1 MANETSTEQLAQD
14 LALAL
19 ERNEF
24 RLKYQPQVDLKT
36 GEIVGFEALLRWR
49 SAEGREARPSEFVP
63 ILERNGLISQVGGWI
78 IDTACGHWRQWHDEK
93 LLPPEARLAINVSA
107 HQFAEGN
114 VGDLLQNAI
123 ERHALEPASVE
134 IELTES
140 AVMLN
145 TSKTRKELRQI
156 RELGIGL
163 SMDDFGTGYATLAY
177 LRRFRFDTLK
187 IDRSFVRRICS
198 KKKDLAIAL
207 SMIQLAH
214 ILGLRTVVEGI
225 EKPEQLV
232 SLRRMGC
239 DIGQGHHFS
248 HPLPADAVPGFLR
261 EWSGI
266 DGVPVVVGGGRP

>member
-1 MANETSTEQLAQD
+1 MAKAISTRQLKQE

-19 ERNEF
+19 ERDEF
-24 RLKYQPQVDLKT
+24 RLEYQPQVDLKT
-36 GEIVGFEALLRWR
+36 GGIVGFEALLRWR
-49 SAEGREARPSEFVP
+49 SADGHEASPTEFVP
-63 ILERNGLISQVGGWI
+63 LLESNGHISQVGAWI
-78 IDTACGHWRQWHDEK
+78 IDTACGHWRQWQ
-93 LLPPEARLAINVSA
+93 EARLVPAGARMGINVSA
-107 HQFAEGN
+107 HQFAKGD
-114 VGDLLQNAI
+114 VGDLLKKAVEQ
-123 ERHALEPASVE
+123 HALEPASVE

-187 IDRSFVRRICS
+187 IDRSFIRRICS

-225 EKPEQLV
+225 EEPEQLI

-239 DIGQGHHFS
+239 DVGQGHLFS
-248 HPLPADAVPGFLR
+248 HPLPADTVPDFLR
-261 EWSGI
+261 NWNGI
-266 DGVPVVVGGGRP
+266 DGMPMVVGGDS

>member
-1 MANETSTEQLAQD
+1 MAKEIAKSQMEQE

-19 ERNEF
+19 ERDEF
-24 RLKYQPQVDLKT
+24 RLRYQPQVNLKT
-36 GEIVGFEALLRWR
+36 GAIVGFEALLRWWP
-49 SAEGREARPSEFVP
+49 ADGREVSAREFVP
-63 ILERNGLISQVGGWI
+63 LLESNGHISQVGAWI
-78 IDTACGHWRQWHDEK
+78 IDTACGHWRQWQK
-93 LLPPEARLAINVSA
+93 AGLVPAGSRIAINVSA
-107 HQFAEGN
+107 HQFAKGN
-114 VGDLLQNAI
+114 LCDLLQKAI
-123 ERHALEPASVE
+123 ERYALEPGSVE

-207 SMIQLAH
+207 SMTQLAH

-225 EKPEQLV
+225 ESRGQLI

-239 DIGQGHHFS
+239 DIGQGHFFS
-248 HPLPADAVPGFLR
+248 TPLPADSVPDFLQH
-261 EWSGI
+261 WNGI
-266 DGVPVVVGGGRP
+266 DGVPMVVAGTDS

>member
-1 MANETSTEQLAQD
+1 MAKQTSNRELEQE

-19 ERNEF
+19 ERDEF
-24 RLKYQPQVDLKT
+24 RLEYQPQVDLKS
-36 GEIVGFEALLRWR
+36 GDIVGFEALLRWR
-49 SAEGREARPSEFVP
+49 PANGREVGPKEFVP
-63 ILERNGLISQVGGWI
+63 ILESSGQISQVGAWI
-78 IDTACGHWRQWHDEK
+78 IDTACGHWRQWADSK
-93 LLPPEARLAINVSA
+93 LLPPGARIAINVSA
-107 HQFAEGN
+107 HQFAKGD
-114 VGDLLQNAI
+114 VGDLLQKSI
-123 ERHALEPASVE
+123 ERHALDPASVE

-198 KKKDLAIAL
+198 KKKDMAIAL

-214 ILGLRTVVEGI
+214 ILELRTVVEGI
-225 EKPEQLV
+225 ESPGQLV

-239 DIGQGHHFS
+239 DIGQGHYFS
-248 HPLPADAVPGFLR
+248 HPLPAETVPEFLR
-261 EWSGI
+261 DWGGI
-266 DGVPVVVGGGRP
+266 DGVPKLVGADT